1 MGGGAGVFRG
11 WMIVSGTLEI
21 SGDARLRGLAYA
33 LDGFAYRGE
42 APGGVEGQV
51 VARGLRGG
59 GTPIEGTG
67 DGPAIRLQFAAARNG
82 GRPHSFGLVPQPWAF
97 REMPH

>member
-1 MGGGAGVFRG
+1 M
-11 WMIVSGTLEI
+11 

-59 GTPIEGTG
+59 VTLIERTG
-67 DGPAIRLQFAAARNG
+67 NGPAIRFDCAAARSG
-82 GRPHSFGLVPQPWAF
+82 DGLISFGWMLKPGSY
-97 REMPH
+97 RELPD